1 MSNLVTVHPVG
12 NATHPAITITD
23 SGNAEKYFIPA
34 PLIGWSSNTKRQG
47 STKLAD
53 ETNVTLSF
61 FSIAGTG
68 TAQERAEDLIS
79 SVAAIE
85 KVFANAKTLKL
96 KTAANKTEPDLSW
109 SILDPSVSVDESTF
123 SQVTTLNVSFLGVYK
138 EYDSVKFTKNGTDY
152 YANLES
158 FSDNLS
164 LEPDAS
170 LGFSHDDPTG
180 MPYRFTRTIS
190 ATLRPQNAGNLFKD
204 KFNQSGIEFAKR
216 FVDARESHYAV
227 GNDYHA
233 THLGLKHAA
242 GGSSPQN
249 IFNLTRSETS
259 DLSNLSYSVTIQ
271 GIYCDGGSV
280 QPEGAFE
287 TYNTSV
293 SKNADSAVVSVSIDG
308 TLQGYIANSGDTT
321 YKQVNSSAS
330 NAAFDKLNAISNNG
344 NYGYGSV
351 IFKRAQNAAGIP
363 LNGTPQ
369 SFSVADST
377 VSNASISYNVSY
389 DNRRNP
395 SISGAITESIQV
407 SDTYPTDVYASI
419 EVMGK
424 RDGPVFQ
431 YMNTTTHFERDVSIE
446 VQMDPHFIP
455 ASTNGGELMSYS
467 PSMNSNQRMQ
477 LNQLINSLS
486 PYGANYVM
494 LKSSNESWSPTDG
507 RYSASIGWVYQ

>member
-1 MSNLVTVHPVG
+1 MSNLVTVLPVG
-12 NATHPAITITD
+12 SHDKPTITIVD
-23 SGNAEKYFIPA
+23 SGNVEKYFSPA

-61 FSIAGTG
+61 FSIPGTG
-68 TAQERAEDLIS
+68 TDTERAESLIQ

-85 KVFANAKTLKL
+85 SVFANAKTLKL
-96 KTAANKTEPDLSW
+96 KTAANNAQADLSW
-109 SILDPSVSVDESTF
+109 SILDPSVSVDESAF

-138 EYDSVKFTKNGTDY
+138 EYDSVKFQKDGQDY

-158 FSDNLS
+158 FSDHLS

-170 LGFSHDDPTG
+170 LGFAFDDPTG

-190 ATLRPQNAGNLFKD
+190 ATLRPQNAGDLYTD

-216 FVDARESHYAV
+216 FVDARESEYAV

-233 THLGLKHAA
+233 DHLGLRHAA
-242 GGSSPQN
+242 GGSGPQN

-271 GIYCDGGSV
+271 GIYCDGGNV
-280 QPEGAFE
+280 VAKGAFE
-287 TYNTSV
+287 TYNTTV
-293 SKNADSAVVSVSIDG
+293 SKNADSAIVTVAIDG

-321 YKQVNSSAS
+321 YKQVNTSATDG
-330 NAAFDKLNAISNNG
+330 AFTKLNTISNNG
-344 NYGYGSV
+344 TFGYGSV

-363 LNGTPQ
+363 LNATPQ
-369 SFSVADST
+369 SFSIADST
-377 VSNASISYNVSY
+377 VANASISYNVSY

-395 SISGAITESIQV
+395 AISGAITESIQV
-407 SDTYPTDVYASI
+407 NDTYPTDVYASI

-446 VQMDPHFIP
+446 VQMDPHFVP
-455 ASTNGGELMSYS
+455 ASTDGGELMSYS

-477 LNQLINSLS
+477 LNQLINSLA
-486 PYGANYVM
+486 PYGAEYVM
-494 LKSSNESWSPTDG
+494 LKASNESWSPTEG
-507 RYSASIGWVYQ
+507 RYSASIGWVYK